1 MGLPL
6 KTVSGRG
13 RSQWVAQVD
22 LRPYTVGIA
31 RGDGLVARFGDVVLY
46 IADATG
52 CADRLLAVS
61 ESVSDT
67 ERPGGVIAGRLAA
80 IVFGPDSR
88 RITPFG
94 VVMTSVDGL
103 HVILRGPVTAHTEDA
118 NSAQTLCGSR
128 ALTWVDEVLPGSVHT
143 ISVAGSL
150 DSRVSDCPRTDLRSG
165 VVPGGG
171 FVLHRTPGAAP
182 TVRANHV
189 APQRH
194 WPMGGPTERLTPSH
208 TAPVETSA
216 VSTVG
221 AVLTSQDGA
230 VYPLDRCY
238 VIGRYPLGDDAVRSA
253 AASPIVL
260 HNDNHVSRVHA
271 YVSIDRGTVYVRDAS
286 TSGGTFIAAPGAK
299 DWTRIGTAPTRLEPG
314 WSMRVGERILTYH
327 AS

>member
-1 MGLPL
+1 
-6 KTVSGRG
+6 
-13 RSQWVAQVD
+13 VD

-31 RGDGLVARFGDVVLY
+31 RGDGLVARFGDVALY
-46 IADATG
+46 LADATA

-67 ERPGGVIAGRLAA
+67 ERPGAVIAGRLAA
-80 IVFGPDSR
+80 VVFGPDSR

-94 VVMTSVDGL
+94 VVTTSADGL
-103 HVILRGPVTAHTEDA
+103 YVILRGPVTAHAEGA

-150 DSRVSDCPRTDLRSG
+150 ASRVSGCPRTDLRSG

-171 FVLHRTPGAAP
+171 FVLHRVAGVAAP
-182 TVRANHV
+182 TMTTNRI
-189 APQRH
+189 APQRY
-194 WPMGGPTERLTPSH
+194 WPTSDPTERLTPSH
-208 TAPVETSA
+208 TPVETSA

-221 AVLTSQDGA
+221 AVLASQDGA

-238 VIGRYPLGDDAVRSA
+238 VIGRYPLGDDAVRNA
-253 AASPIVL
+253 AATPIVL

-271 YVSIDRGTVYVRDAS
+271 YVSVDRGAVYVRDAS
-286 TSGGTFIAAPGAK
+286 TTGGTFIASPGAK